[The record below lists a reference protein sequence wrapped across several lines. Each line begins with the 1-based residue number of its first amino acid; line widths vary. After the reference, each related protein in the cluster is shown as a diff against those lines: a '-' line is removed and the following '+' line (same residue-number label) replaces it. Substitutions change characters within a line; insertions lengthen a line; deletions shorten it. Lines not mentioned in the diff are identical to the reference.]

1 MQSTESICTH
11 YLPKM
16 SASLELNGIVIA
28 ESFHT
33 DRVHARHKTSYIIR
47 VRDSGYG
54 PSTIYQIVSN
64 LRHGN
69 GNQRNA
75 HNFRSDKIC
84 SKGPLKT

>member
-28 ESFHT
+28 KSLHT
-33 DRVHARHKTSYIIR
+33 DRVHARHKTSCIIR
-47 VRDSGYG
+47 DTGYG
-54 PSTIYQIVSN
+54 PSTVYHIVSN
-64 LRHGN
+64 FRHGN
-69 GNQRNA
+69 GIQRNA